1 MDKGVFKRIMDN
13 IAFAMDL
20 NDRIPEHIRQ
30 EIIREE
36 SSGRARNK
44 SIEEFNAAVSRKLP
58 QQQPPSEDVLFSEIQ
73 GYSDLKHLLTKMVMS
88 DQSVHAVL
96 VGPPSSGKTMFL
108 MSIQQK
114 MKDAFFIDGTNASGP
129 GIVDKLF
136 SLPDTEVIIVDEIEK
151 MSTKDQNMLLNLL
164 ETGKL
169 ISTKVRKTAE
179 MEFKEI
185 KLFATS
191 NDIDAISKPLRSR
204 LIELHLPEYSEQEFQ
219 DIVIKLVCEKYRL
232 DGETAKEI
240 SRVVW
245 HEIGTKDVRDA
256 IQLSK
261 LVDNVNDVMIMART
275 IMKYGR
281 KKHD

>member
-1 MDKGVFKRIMDN
+1 MQFW
-13 IAFAMDL
+13 L
-20 NDRIPEHIRQ
+20 
-30 EIIREE
+30 
-36 SSGRARNK
+36 
-44 SIEEFNAAVSRKLP
+44 
-58 QQQPPSEDVLFSEIQ
+58 
-73 GYSDLKHLLTKMVMS
+73 
-88 DQSVHAVL
+88 
-96 VGPPSSGKTMFL
+96 GPPAQVRLCFLCPSS
-108 MSIQQK
+108 